1 MRRITTALVMA
12 AALLA
17 WSPAAHAQIVGF
29 KLGASFSNLDMEDD
43 GRTRNAVTAFTGG
56 GYLRL
61 GLGDRLGLQVEV
73 LSVTK
78 GADIRAETAD
88 GSADIRIEYVEVPFL
103 LQIPVAAGETFAP
116 YIYGGPTLSLEVR
129 CRHTDAAGDTADCDD
144 RGFATSSPDF
154 GLSAGTG
161 LAVLLGPGILLLEG
175 RYTWGLTDIN
185 AGTGEAAG
193 RIRNRSAAVTAGFVV
208 PIGRRY

>member
-17 WSPAAHAQIVGF
+17 CGPAAHAQIVGF
-29 KLGASFSNLDMEDD
+29 KLGASFSNLDMADD
-43 GRTRNAVTAFTGG
+43 AVTRDAVTAFTGG

-61 GLGDRLGLQVEV
+61 GLGERLGLQVEV

-78 GADIRAETAD
+78 GSDIRSETPADNAE
-88 GSADIRIEYVEVPFL
+88 IRIEYVEIPLL

-129 CRHTDAAGDTADCDD
+129 CRYTDAAGDTADCED

-161 LAVLLGPGILLLEG
+161 LALLLGPGILLLEG
-175 RYTWGLTDIN
+175 RYTWGLKNIN

-193 RIRNRSAAVTAGFVV
+193 RVRNRSAAVTAGFVV
-208 PIGRRY
+208 PIGRQY